1 MRDCSRRGDIILD
14 TFLGSGTPF
23 MAAERTGRRGFG
35 MEIDS
40 LYVDVAIRRYQRPR
54 QTGCQ
59 LRVKTRHAHRSNQL
73 CHSITP
79 SARPSND
86 GGTVRPWAFAIF
98 RFIKR
103 SNVTGCCTGR
113 SPRAVKHISNI
124 GGIGEQTAVNHIG
137 QRLIELCL
145 VTSDP
150 ERVPGSSKFHLQ
162 R

>member
-35 MEIDS
+35 MEND
-40 LYVDVAIRRYQRPR
+40 LYVDVPFGATRPR

-73 CHSITP
+73 RHSITP

-86 GGTVRPWAFAIF
+86 GGTVRP
-98 RFIKR
+98 
-103 SNVTGCCTGR
+103 
-113 SPRAVKHISNI
+113 
-124 GGIGEQTAVNHIG
+124 
-137 QRLIELCL
+137 
-145 VTSDP
+145 
-150 ERVPGSSKFHLQ
+150 
-162 R
+162 

>member
-73 CHSITP
+73 RHSITP

-86 GGTVRPWAFAIF
+86 GGTVRP
-98 RFIKR
+98 
-103 SNVTGCCTGR
+103 
-113 SPRAVKHISNI
+113 
-124 GGIGEQTAVNHIG
+124 
-137 QRLIELCL
+137 
-145 VTSDP
+145 
-150 ERVPGSSKFHLQ
+150 
-162 R
+162 